1 MNHQPHPGEQVP
13 LSVSTATTAT
23 ARCAPTATTA
33 SYTNYEPNSNGAWK
47 DQPDFSEPPLK
58 LSGDADHWK
67 YPCDDADY
75 YEQPGKLFRVMTP
88 EQQEAL
94 FGNTARAMAG
104 VPREIQIRHIYNCSK
119 ADPAYGKGVADAL
132 GIPMSEVKL

>member
-1 MNHQPHPGEQVP
+1 MYKRQPFHSYHRDGQMRVDGNYG
-13 LSVSTATTAT
+13 
-23 ARCAPTATTA
+23 

-94 FGNTARAMAG
+94 FLSL
-104 VPREIQIRHIYNCSK
+104 IHI
-119 ADPAYGKGVADAL
+119 
-132 GIPMSEVKL
+132 

>member
-1 MNHQPHPGEQVP
+1 MRVDGNYG
-13 LSVSTATTAT
+13 
-23 ARCAPTATTA
+23 

-104 VPREIQIRHIYNCSK
+104 VPVRSRSATFTIAPRLIPLTARVLPTPRH
-119 ADPAYGKGVADAL
+119 PHER
-132 GIPMSEVKL
+132 SEVVK